1 MKATDLRFVTSSELC
16 DLRFENLKMPLSEK
30 TLRDKFRGAIL
41 GCFLGDA
48 FGSGFEGMDPDRSMF
63 YMSTL
68 SRKFTRRYTDDTD
81 MTLAL
86 AESIIQCGKIDP
98 ENIAKQFSLSCDL
111 TRGYAIGTIK
121 AVQALRAGLKWHQV
135 ARIVFENGS
144 FGNGAAMRV
153 SPVGLFYHHDLDSL
167 RKSAIN
173 QANITHVHPLGQWG
187 SVMQAYSVALA
198 VNRDPKE
205 PFEKQQMVINLRET
219 LWGGP
224 VEYIKALNK
233 VEEMLSRGKKLQAG
247 EVAQS
252 LGNGVEAHF
261 SVPSA
266 CYIAITHSPDFC
278 DAIRAAISLGGDT
291 DTIAGMVGAIV
302 GAHVGEKGLPVE
314 WVEQLE
320 EGPRGHSFAR
330 SLADQLF
337 QTWLKVHPTFSG

>member
-1 MKATDLRFVTSSELC
+1 MS
-16 DLRFENLKMPLSEK
+16 
-30 TLRDKFRGAIL
+30 IL
-41 GCFLGDA
+41 A
-48 FGSGFEGMDPDRSMF
+48 K
-63 YMSTL
+63 
-68 SRKFTRRYTDDTD
+68 KFTRKYTDDTD

-86 AESIIQCGKIDP
+86 AESIIRYGKVDP
-98 ENIAKQFSLSCDL
+98 EDIAKQFGLHCDL

-121 AVQALRAGLKWHQV
+121 AVQALRAGLKWYEV

-167 RKSAIN
+167 QKSAIN

-187 SVMQAYSVALA
+187 AVMQACSVGLA
-198 VNRDPKE
+198 VIQDPKE
-205 PFEKQQMVINLRET
+205 PFEKQQMVINLREI

-224 VEYIKALNK
+224 IEYMKGLNR
-233 VEEMLSRGKKLQAG
+233 VDEMLSQGKKRQAR

-252 LGNGVEAHF
+252 LGNGVEAHL

-266 CYIAITHSPDFC
+266 CYIAVTYSPDFC
-278 DAIRAAISLGGDT
+278 DAILAAISLGGDT

-302 GAHVGEKGLPVE
+302 GAHVGERGLPVD

-320 EGPRGHSFAR
+320 DGPRGRSFAI
-330 SLADQLF
+330 SLADRLF
-337 QTWLKVHPTFSG
+337 QTWAKVHQTSSG